1 MHPINSIHLYALYQ
15 KISIQAIET
24 LCLHAILINWKVVYI
39 STDPSYIFVCF
50 AAGEMMS
57 VAEQFLEQQMHP
69 TVVIGAYRQALE
81 DILKIMKEEIR

>member
-1 MHPINSIHLYALYQ
+1 MSKNLYSSYRN
-15 KISIQAIET
+15 T
-24 LCLHAILINWKVVYI
+24 LPACNTYKLEG
-39 STDPSYIFVCF
+39 DIFVCF

>member
-1 MHPINSIHLYALYQ
+1 MWINAGKHNVCYHGLYL
-15 KISIQAIET
+15 
-24 LCLHAILINWKVVYI
+24 
-39 STDPSYIFVCF
+39 

-81 DILKIMKEEIR
+81 DILLIMKDEIR

>member
-1 MHPINSIHLYALYQ
+1 MLTCCN
-15 KISIQAIET
+15 
-24 LCLHAILINWKVVYI
+24 
-39 STDPSYIFVCF
+39 F

-81 DILKIMKEEIR
+81 DILKIMKEDIR